1 MLIKK
6 LEKAGSLIDLTDAK
20 IVKAGFV
27 VLKEGEGVGE
37 HVAKQKEEIIVI
49 LEGAAKVVCENEEEV
64 VREQSVVYLP
74 KNSKHNVINV
84 GENLLKYVYITALLN
99 APNK

>member
-6 LEKAGSLIDLTDAK
+6 LEKAGSLIDLTNAK

-27 VLKEGEGVGE
+27 VLKEGEEVGE

-49 LEGAAKVVCENEEEV
+49 LEGRARVVCENEEKL
-64 VREQSVVYLP
+64 VRERSVIYIP
-74 KNSKHNVINV
+74 ENSKHNVINA
-84 GENLLKYVYITALLN
+84 GENFLKYVYITALFNVLN
-99 APNK
+99 K